1 MNHKDL
7 EVWKKSFDL
16 VVDVYNET
24 KSFPEEE
31 KYNITSQIRRA
42 AVSIPSNIA
51 EGCARSSDK
60 EILRFIDIACGSLA
74 ELETQLLLAERFGYL
89 NPKELI
95 VQIMSINKML
105 SGLKKYLKNK
115 FDSDKKLTREEI
127 INLTKVKDEYNI
139 PFKDFI
145 KILHEFQIKTREKYL
160 RNFVIMFKKFD
171 TDNNGIIDEE
181 EFINLIYNLNL
192 FVTQI
197 KENVVNL
204 LTLVDPYNNKQITF
218 SECVTL
224 LSNQPYKDE
233 QGNIKGSLL
242 DKVCLDDTANFN
254 YSVKK

>member
-51 EGCARSSDK
+51 EGCARSSGK

-89 NPKELI
+89 NPKGLI

-115 FDSDKKLTREEI
+115 
-127 INLTKVKDEYNI
+127 
-139 PFKDFI
+139 
-145 KILHEFQIKTREKYL
+145 
-160 RNFVIMFKKFD
+160 
-171 TDNNGIIDEE
+171 
-181 EFINLIYNLNL
+181 
-192 FVTQI
+192 
-197 KENVVNL
+197 
-204 LTLVDPYNNKQITF
+204 
-218 SECVTL
+218 
-224 LSNQPYKDE
+224 
-233 QGNIKGSLL
+233 
-242 DKVCLDDTANFN
+242 
-254 YSVKK
+254 

>member
-51 EGCARSSDK
+51 EGCARSSDQ

-89 NPKELI
+89 NSKELI
-95 VQIMSINKML
+95 AQIMSINKML

-115 FDSDKKLTREEI
+115 
-127 INLTKVKDEYNI
+127 
-139 PFKDFI
+139 
-145 KILHEFQIKTREKYL
+145 
-160 RNFVIMFKKFD
+160 
-171 TDNNGIIDEE
+171 
-181 EFINLIYNLNL
+181 
-192 FVTQI
+192 
-197 KENVVNL
+197 
-204 LTLVDPYNNKQITF
+204 
-218 SECVTL
+218 
-224 LSNQPYKDE
+224 
-233 QGNIKGSLL
+233 
-242 DKVCLDDTANFN
+242 
-254 YSVKK
+254 

>member
-1 MNHKDL
+1 
-7 EVWKKSFDL
+7 
-16 VVDVYNET
+16 
-24 KSFPEEE
+24 
-31 KYNITSQIRRA
+31 
-42 AVSIPSNIA
+42 
-51 EGCARSSDK
+51 
-60 EILRFIDIACGSLA
+60 
-74 ELETQLLLAERFGYL
+74 
-89 NPKELI
+89 
-95 VQIMSINKML
+95 
-105 SGLKKYLKNK
+105 
-115 FDSDKKLTREEI
+115 
-127 INLTKVKDEYNI
+127 
-139 PFKDFI
+139 
-145 KILHEFQIKTREKYL
+145 
-160 RNFVIMFKKFD
+160 MFKKFD

>member
-60 EILRFIDIACGSLA
+60 ELLRFIDIACGSLA
-74 ELETQLLLAERFGYL
+74 ELETQLLLVERFGYL

-95 VQIMSINKML
+95 AQIMSINKML

-115 FDSDKKLTREEI
+115 
-127 INLTKVKDEYNI
+127 
-139 PFKDFI
+139 
-145 KILHEFQIKTREKYL
+145 
-160 RNFVIMFKKFD
+160 
-171 TDNNGIIDEE
+171 
-181 EFINLIYNLNL
+181 
-192 FVTQI
+192 
-197 KENVVNL
+197 
-204 LTLVDPYNNKQITF
+204 
-218 SECVTL
+218 
-224 LSNQPYKDE
+224 
-233 QGNIKGSLL
+233 
-242 DKVCLDDTANFN
+242 
-254 YSVKK
+254 

>member
-60 EILRFIDIACGSLA
+60 EILRCIDIACGSLA

-95 VQIMSINKML
+95 AQIMSINKML

-115 FDSDKKLTREEI
+115 
-127 INLTKVKDEYNI
+127 
-139 PFKDFI
+139 
-145 KILHEFQIKTREKYL
+145 
-160 RNFVIMFKKFD
+160 
-171 TDNNGIIDEE
+171 
-181 EFINLIYNLNL
+181 
-192 FVTQI
+192 
-197 KENVVNL
+197 
-204 LTLVDPYNNKQITF
+204 
-218 SECVTL
+218 
-224 LSNQPYKDE
+224 
-233 QGNIKGSLL
+233 
-242 DKVCLDDTANFN
+242 
-254 YSVKK
+254 